1 LLALAEQTGVDAPI
15 AAAVDA
21 VVDGTM
27 TALDM
32 MNSFIARDTKAE
44 TD

>member
-1 LLALAEQTGVDAPI
+1 MDAPI

-21 VVDGTM
+21 VVDGKM

-44 TD
+44 MG

>member
-1 LLALAEQTGVDAPI
+1 MRPSPQ
-15 AAAVDA
+15 AVDA
-21 VVDGTM
+21 VVDGKM